1 MVVKKQ
7 GMDLLVSFDTTGS
20 MYPVLSRVRRE
31 VKQLITDLMS
41 TVDGLRIGII
51 VHGDYCDKDNPYTIR
66 VMPFTNDVEALCKF
80 VEETEQTYGGDA
92 DECYELVLNAAQ
104 NMLDW
109 RSDRS
114 KAFILI
120 GDASPHNVNYHLNTM
135 HLDWRN
141 ETQALAKMGVKI
153 FSVHALSYYRNS
165 SKPFYSYI
173 AKETDGRYLTLDQ
186 FDEVVDLIKATCLAE
201 FSEEKLT
208 EYISIIRSKGRMT
221 RTLAQNL
228 GRLQGEDYKY
238 MDGFHTDSSLT
249 PVKPGRFQAM
259 EVTEN
264 CDIRSFVTNNGIEF
278 KRGRGF
284 YELTKHET
292 VQQYKEI
299 IIQDRETGEMFTGG
313 QVREKLGLLP
323 QCDKG
328 GAKESLSSYDTKVY
342 RVFVQSTSVNRK
354 LIGGTTF
361 LYEINDFEDT
371 GTTISAEPKA
381 TGDTKSSVKK
391 TEKATKATKAT
402 KADKKTKGIEAVK
415 GTKETKE
422 PKGSKK
428 AKATEEP
435 KVTKPEAKDK
445 EKPKSK
451 TKAKYKAPKKVEAKA
466 TSDDTFGEASGEVFT
481 PTKVLSSEI
490 KTKLNDKAVDMIVQL
505 GMLYTSIASG
515 DMNTIRHYCEML
527 SDTTNSMLDTIK

>member
-1 MVVKKQ
+1 MEANNQ

-20 MYPVLSRVRRE
+20 MYPVLSRVRVE
-31 VKQLITDLMS
+31 VEQLINDLMKEIA
-41 TVDGLRIGII
+41 DLRIGII
-51 VHGDYCDKDNPYTIR
+51 AHGDYCDKDDPYTIK
-66 VMPFTNDVEALCKF
+66 VLPFTNDIGALCKF
-80 VEETEQTYGGDA
+80 VNETEQTYGGDA
-92 DECYELVLNAAQ
+92 DECYELVLNTAKS
-104 NMLDW
+104 MLDW
-109 RSDRS
+109 RSDRN

-120 GDASPHNVNYHLNTM
+120 GDASPHGVEYHSNTM
-135 HLDWRN
+135 HLDWKN
-141 ETQALAKMGVKI
+141 EAQALANMGVKI
-153 FSVHALSYYRNS
+153 FSVHALSYYRSS
-165 SKPFYSYI
+165 SKSFYNYI
-173 AKETDGRYLTLDQ
+173 ARVTNGKYLTLDQ
-186 FDEVVDLIKATCLAE
+186 FNEVVELIKATCLAE

-238 MDGFHTDSSLT
+238 MGGFHSDSSLT

-259 EVTEN
+259 EVTRD
-264 CDIRSFVTNNGIEF
+264 CDIRGFVTSNGIEF

-299 IIQDRETGEMFTGG
+299 IIQDRDTGEMFTGG

-328 GAKESLSSYDTKVY
+328 GAKESLSSYDTGEY
-342 RVFVQSTSVNRK
+342 RIFVQSTSFNRK

-391 TEKATKATKAT
+391 TEKATKATKA
-402 KADKKTKGIEAVK
+402 DKKTKGTDAVK
-415 GTKETKE
+415 ETKESKE

-451 TKAKYKAPKKVEAKA
+451 TKAKPKAPKKVEAKA